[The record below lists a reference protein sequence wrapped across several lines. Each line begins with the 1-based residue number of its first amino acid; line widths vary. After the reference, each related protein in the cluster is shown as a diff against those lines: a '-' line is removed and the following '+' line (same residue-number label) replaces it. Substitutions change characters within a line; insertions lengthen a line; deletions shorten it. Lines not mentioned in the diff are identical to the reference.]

1 MDHFSLTSYRIKDA
15 GNNQLLVL
23 ATGNRMYKTILT
35 RAFPD
40 HFMSRAFDD
49 IYGNFEWGT
58 YIHDVD
64 AEMRQQVVALL
75 NLCKQHVFIQDDLT
89 ETFALGYHTETTP
102 TGGWRYSQMRDLV
115 YGAKPYS
122 RPVTAAH
129 REKASV
135 LAQAYATFITQH
147 PSYSRATVVAAVPGR
162 AEKTFDLPAEL
173 AGQIAV
179 SCGKIDGHQ
188 ALKKVRPT
196 RPAKDCKTEQEKIDN
211 VRNAFAAPPGADL
224 TGKDVI
230 LIDDIY
236 QSGHTLNEV
245 GRVLLEAGA
254 RSVFGLV
261 ATKTG
266 RDL

>member
-1 MDHFSLTSYRIKDA
+1 MDHFSLIDFRIADA
-15 GNNQLLVL
+15 SNSQILVL
-23 ATGNRMYKTILT
+23 VTGNRMYKTILT

-49 IYGNFEWGT
+49 IYSNFEWGT
-58 YIHDVD
+58 YIHG
-64 AEMRQQVVALL
+64 ANPEMRQQVAALL

-89 ETFALGYHTETTP
+89 ETFALGYHTETTA
-102 TGGWRYSQMRDLV
+102 TGGWRYTPMRELV

-129 REKASV
+129 REKAAD
-135 LAQAYATFITQH
+135 LAHAYAAFIAQH
-147 PSYSRATVVAAVPGR
+147 PSYSRATVVTAVPGR
-162 AEKTFDLPAEL
+162 AEKSFDLPAEL

-179 SCGKIDGHQ
+179 SCGKIDGRQ
-188 ALKKVRPT
+188 YVQKVRQT
-196 RPAKDCKTEQEKIDN
+196 RPVKDCKTEQEKINN
-211 VRNAFAAPPGADL
+211 VRNAFAVASDADL
-224 TGKDVI
+224 TDKDVI

-236 QSGHTLNEV
+236 QSGFTLNEV
-245 GRVLLEAGA
+245 GRVLFEAGA